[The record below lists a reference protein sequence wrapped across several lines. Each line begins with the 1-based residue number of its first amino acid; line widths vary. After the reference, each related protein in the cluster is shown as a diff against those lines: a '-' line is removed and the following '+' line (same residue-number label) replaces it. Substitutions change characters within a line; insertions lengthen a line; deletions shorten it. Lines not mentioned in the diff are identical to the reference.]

1 MNETPQAPAPAAP
14 QSPLPDK
21 NAVQA
26 PTEEKLIWEG
36 SPKWQADFGKLFLA
50 VLIALGGIAA
60 TVLLAGKFPYAWAVG
75 LAITVFGIGLFGWTR
90 LERRFQR
97 YRVTNLIVEY
107 QVGVF
112 STRIENTELW
122 RIRDIGYHQN
132 LFDKIL
138 GVATIHLET
147 QDVSDPHLRIEGLPP
162 SRQIYDEL
170 KRSIHI
176 ARQARNVLGMVG

>member
-1 MNETPQAPAPAAP
+1 MNDSPMTPDTAGSSSAQ
-14 QSPLPDK
+14 PDK
-21 NAVQA
+21 NAVLA

-50 VLIALGGIAA
+50 CLIFVGGGVAM
-60 TVLLAGKFPYAWAVG
+60 VMLAGKFPYAWAVG
-75 LAITVFGIGLFGWTR
+75 LAISLFGAGWFGWTR
-90 LERRFQR
+90 LKRRFQR
-97 YRVTNLIVEY
+97 FRITNLIVEY

-112 STRIENTELW
+112 STHIENTELW
-122 RIRDIGYHQN
+122 RIRDIGYSQN
-132 LFDKIL
+132 LADKIL

-147 QDVSDPHLRIEGLPP
+147 QDISDPHLFIEGLPP